1 MPFFFTE
8 KKLNRIWSKYIPYH
22 ISLTRHS
29 LGNKTWIGFF
39 LDPWRK
45 YFALQFPPVSNT
57 SLHEILEE
65 SSKNFIISLVVI
77 TFTKKIIF
85 LENKFC
91 ENNEN
96 SISFVEMRRMTGGG
110 SFRYTVWDP
119 FMIVSQMST
128 LQCLYYVSLGIWIFV
143 FDVLSGTPRS
153 LDHIFQYQVC
163 VFFQNIILTNLQSFV
178 WFQTLLSSQIH
189 GKLLIAAL
197 LFNALTWWVIGFKY

>member
-22 ISLTRHS
+22 ISLTIHS

-45 YFALQFPPVSNT
+45 YFALQFPHFTLDFTPWD
-57 SLHEILEE
+57 LGR
-65 SSKNFIISLVVI
+65 II
-77 TFTKKIIF
+77 KKFHHQPCRHHIHKENNF

>member
-1 MPFFFTE
+1 M
-8 KKLNRIWSKYIPYH
+8 
-22 ISLTRHS
+22 
-29 LGNKTWIGFF
+29 
-39 LDPWRK
+39 
-45 YFALQFPPVSNT
+45 
-57 SLHEILEE
+57 EE

-77 TFTKKIIF
+77 TFKKKIIF